1 MNLSDNRILAI
12 LGYIIVVNDEMHSRQ
27 VELLNMIIKKNRW
40 GEEEKEIIY
49 DVLNDKDEKVTYN
62 EAISLFGIENV
73 SSRLCLYRYAYQL
86 AIVNHD
92 SFKDKFI
99 DTEEKKILESM
110 EGYLDKRNFSKE
122 KRKALKEIDIY
133 INKKQKSKT
142 RTTFNLDFRNLEKL
156 AKQDFKTMEE
166 VVEEILKECISLNE
180 RMGNSNVVNDEEL
193 GKIYIA
199 FNNVSRR

>member
-1 MNLSDNRILAI
+1 
-12 LGYIIVVNDEMHSRQ
+12 
-27 VELLNMIIKKNRW
+27 
-40 GEEEKEIIY
+40 
-49 DVLNDKDEKVTYN
+49 
-62 EAISLFGIENV
+62 
-73 SSRLCLYRYAYQL
+73 
-86 AIVNHD
+86 
-92 SFKDKFI
+92 
-99 DTEEKKILESM
+99 M

-180 RMGNSNVVNDEEL
+180 KMENSNVVNDEEL
-193 GKIYIA
+193 GKILQKFKQDFKQEVVGVLEGLKSELPKKELASQQFSIA
-199 FNNVSRR
+199 LMLSLIHI